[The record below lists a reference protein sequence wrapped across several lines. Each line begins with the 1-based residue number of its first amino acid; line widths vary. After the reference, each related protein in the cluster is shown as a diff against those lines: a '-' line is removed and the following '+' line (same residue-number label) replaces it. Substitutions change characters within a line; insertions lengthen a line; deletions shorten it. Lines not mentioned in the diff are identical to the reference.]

1 MRSSHCLTQAKLKQL
16 ITHALSLTS
25 TSHAIASINPSAP
38 HSHNRVLTASSFDT
52 LFTLSPA
59 VLPNKSAVAMRLA
72 IGDNDVIDD
81 EDVALLKDREVRD
94 QRWQILALLAE
105 RSTVN
110 EALRNLR

>member
-1 MRSSHCLTQAKLKQL
+1 
-16 ITHALSLTS
+16 
-25 TSHAIASINPSAP
+25 
-38 HSHNRVLTASSFDT
+38 
-52 LFTLSPA
+52 
-59 VLPNKSAVAMRLA
+59 MRLA
-72 IGDNDVIDD
+72 IGDNDIMDD